1 MSRHHYPPAYLRYLK
16 ARLWYLARP
25 SFWGTAIFLS
35 VVGLAIKEYWT
46 HPDFFT
52 QWQKNLVADNKPA
65 NSSVSEEDK
74 AMTPDINN
82 LPPVP
87 YNIGKSL
94 ANPAAKNL
102 ASRQNTQAKN
112 SKSLLDAL
120 NSKSQTSTSDNKLK
134 LNVKEGDSTPVIELE
149 NPFLVQ
155 AQNLLQF
162 KNLPNGSNS
171 LGVNALTPSLYQQ
184 NSAQNSFGL
193 GTGLASQTTS
203 NQNGVSESALQ
214 TALNQVKSQQSTNSN
229 RITSTQKNPFEP
241 SSLLSTENRSSQ
253 TLVPSTGFNRNTI
266 NPLNIGTGSTQSGA
280 ISGTSYIQPGIS
292 NQLQNPISGTAY
304 PQPSFNNP
312 QPQNLSGGTSYIQP
326 GISNQLQT
334 SIPGTTYPQ
343 PNFNNLQPQNL
354 SSGTSYIQPPTANQL
369 QTSIPG
375 TTYPQAK
382 SELVGIPQTPS
393 AIPNRSAIILD
404 QVIKNRLNNINTA
417 QPLSTVTQPTLV
429 PPSSNTLNAPNYTPN
444 PGSVINSTQGMS
456 NNSGNVGIQQAPAPV
471 PQYIYPSSTQIPGQ
485 YGGGGQ
491 VNKY

>member
-1 MSRHHYPPAYLRYLK
+1 MPMSRHHPPAYLRYLK

-52 QWQKNLVADNKPA
+52 EWQKNLVADDKPA

-87 YNIGKSL
+87 YNNLGYNR
-94 ANPAAKNL
+94 ANPGAKNL
-102 ASRQNTQAKN
+102 ASKQNSQAQN
-112 SKSLLDAL
+112 SKSLLEAL
-120 NSKSQTSTSDNKLK
+120 NNSQTSTSDSKLK
-134 LNVKEGDSTPVIELE
+134 LRVKEGDSTPVIELE
-149 NPFLVQ
+149 NPFLAQ
-155 AQNLLQF
+155 AQSLLQF

-171 LGVNALTPSLYQQ
+171 LGVNALTP
-184 NSAQNSFGL
+184 GL
-193 GTGLASQTTS
+193 GTGLTTQTTS

-214 TALNQVKSQQSTNSN
+214 TALNQVKSQQFTNSN
-229 RITSTQKNPFEP
+229 RITSTQRNPLEP

-253 TLVPSTGFNRNTI
+253 TLVPSTGFNTNTI
-266 NPLNIGTGSTQSGA
+266 NPLNVGTGSTQSGA

-292 NQLQNPISGTAY
+292 T
-304 PQPSFNNP
+304 
-312 QPQNLSGGTSYIQP
+312 
-326 GISNQLQT
+326 QLQT

-343 PNFNNLQPQNL
+343 PSL
-354 SSGTSYIQPPTANQL
+354 SGGTSYIQPPTANQL
-369 QTSIPG
+369 QTSIPA
-375 TTYPQAK
+375 TTYPQPQLAPI
-382 SELVGIPQTPS
+382 GIPQTPS

-417 QPLSTVTQPTLV
+417 QPLSTVTQPTSVV

-444 PGSVINSTQGMS
+444 QGSVINNTPATS
-456 NNSGNVGIQQAPAPV
+456 NNSGNVSIQQAPAPV
-471 PQYIYPSSTQIPGQ
+471 PEYIYPSSTPGQ
-485 YGGGGQ
+485 YTGGGQ
-491 VNKY
+491 INRY